1 MKNIKHNDSRF
12 KRYLS
17 HFNYTKL
24 CRSRLGFSLI
34 ELLVVVAIIII
45 LLAIAIPQLSKYIK
59 KYNVEKEITMI
70 YGDLSAQRFKSMN
83 TGIPHGIR
91 FDNSKQYT
99 TFTFNDKNYN
109 LVFDGVSEEADAKSV
124 TLKYEYSLKG
134 PSGETVIL
142 FDKSGM
148 ARTKIWGLGNCTI
161 YINYS
166 TRYNCIAVS
175 NSRIKMGVW
184 DESKS
189 KCQVK

>member
-17 HFNYTKL
+17 YLNYTKL

-83 TGIPHGIR
+83 TGMPHGIR

-109 LVFDGVSEEADAKSV
+109 LVYDGVSEEADTKSV
-124 TLKYEYSLKG
+124 TLKYSLDG
-134 PSGETVIL
+134 PNSGTVIL

-148 ARTKIWGLGNCTI
+148 ARTKNWGLGNCTI
-161 YINYS
+161 YINS
-166 TRYNCIAVS
+166 PARYNCIAVS

-184 DESKS
+184 DG
-189 KCQVK
+189 KCEVK